1 MNLLN
6 KMSIKSRIILLAI
19 LPLTVILIFSV
30 WEAFRTQ
37 QSLQQISV
45 LSKEVIAIS
54 DISRYSTSL
63 HKARLE
69 KLENTFNGNKN
80 VIFIQLNECL
90 DKIANTIKDIYSD
103 NALSAV
109 NTPLDELRDAQNE
122 LQLVTQMDELEEWS
136 SWTNDL
142 INQLIAQLEST
153 KVDTGTIKLESH
165 LNALFTLEWIRL
177 WATEENWLIH
187 IAIVEGH
194 AKAHNNSH
202 APHDQLATLFER
214 QQYLIERFLNIS
226 ADASQVS
233 LLLKTFSDDSFV
245 ESIVFRDRVLDESQT
260 ALSKQD
266 ITLGIAALDK
276 RLELIQQ
283 ATDQINAQLTEEMAH
298 NIKDLEQRLWLTIGL
313 TVAIMAALF
322 ILSINITRRIIFFLN
337 NTLETFERLET
348 QDEADILASTEGQD
362 EFSHF
367 GKKMNKLIHERREN
381 EHRILAAKEEAE
393 RANLAKSAFLANM
406 SHEIR
411 TPLNGIIGMSGI
423 LSESNLDPIQ
433 RDYLNTIDTSSQ
445 TLLILINDILDISKI
460 ESGNLLISLHSSNL
474 REIAYDTIAIVMSK
488 AKEKDLQLQI
498 QFSLHMPH
506 MLIIDDHRLRQI
518 LMNLMS
524 NAVKFTNHGHVTMEI
539 NVSEI
544 DEQRCTICFAIID
557 TGIGIEKDKQDT
569 IFEPFTQEDSS
580 VTRQYGGTGLGLAI
594 SSQLVELMGGRIEID
609 SQKNKGSRFFF
620 SIESSINQAKAPHIR
635 ELEAVSFIII
645 SNEQDYVPQLSQ
657 ELHYFGLTNHATYN
671 SYRDVTANQHATI
684 LYCTNEK
691 QDIRTAL
698 TAISHRYPDSPIVL
712 VQSGNSVSSQY
723 SQLIAGLVTFP
734 LLGSRLIDTLKHA
747 QNLYNGPISMTSE
760 HHVRRYPDPIH
771 ADITRSSSLRS
782 SINHPDTQSILLVE
796 DNLVNQKVASLLL
809 KKSGYEVDIA
819 SNGQEALH
827 LLCDESNQ
835 YHVVL
840 MDCMMPVKD
849 GFTASQEFRLYEQQ
863 YNKVRTP
870 IIALTAGVLDDDIR
884 RCTESGMDDYV
895 SKPFNK
901 TVLLEKIKT
910 IRERTDQLSTKSGFL

>member
-19 LPLTVILIFSV
+19 LPLTVILIFSA

-37 QSLQQISV
+37 NSLQQMSV
-45 LSKEVIAIS
+45 LSSEVTALGYIS
-54 DISRYSTSL
+54 GYSTSL
-63 HKARLE
+63 HKSRLE
-69 KLENTFNGNKN
+69 KLENTFDSNKN
-80 VIFIQLNECL
+80 VIFSELNECL
-90 DKIANTIKDIYSD
+90 DKIANTVKSIYSAD
-103 NALSAV
+103 ALSMA
-109 NTPLDELRDAQNE
+109 NTTLEELRDAQSE
-122 LQLVTQMDELEEWS
+122 LQSVTEMDELEEWS

-187 IAIVEGH
+187 IDIVEGH
-194 AKAHNNSH
+194 AEEHHDSH
-202 APHDQLATLFER
+202 AAHEQLSTLFER

-233 LLLKTFSDDSFV
+233 LLLKTFSDESFV
-245 ESIVFRDRVLDESQT
+245 ESILFRDRVLNESQPELAT
-260 ALSKQD
+260 QE
-266 ITLGIAALDK
+266 ITSGIAALDK
-276 RLELIQQ
+276 RLKLIQQ
-283 ATDQINAQLTEEMAH
+283 ATDQINEQLTNEMAQS
-298 NIKDLEQRLWLTIGL
+298 IKDLEQRLWLTIGL
-313 TVAIMAALF
+313 TVSIMAALF

-337 NTLETFERLET
+337 NTLETFERLENQEESDT
-348 QDEADILASTEGQD
+348 LASTEGQD

-381 EHRILAAKEEAE
+381 EHRMLAAKEEAE
-393 RANLAKSAFLANM
+393 RANVAKSSFLANM

-423 LSESNLDPIQ
+423 LSESNLDPVQ

-498 QFSLHMPH
+498 SFSPQMPH

-524 NAVKFTNHGHVTMEI
+524 NAVKFTNKGHVRMEI
-539 NVSEI
+539 NVTEI
-544 DEQRCTICFAIID
+544 DEQRCSIYFAIVD
-557 TGIGIEKDKQDT
+557 TGIGIDKDKQDS
-569 IFEPFTQEDSS
+569 IFKPFTQEDSS

-594 SSQLVELMGGRIEID
+594 SSQLVELMGGNIEID
-609 SQKNKGSRFFF
+609 SEKGKGSRFFF
-620 SIESSINQAKAPHIR
+620 TIESSINQATSPHIN
-635 ELEAVSFIII
+635 ELDGSNFVII
-645 SNEQDYVPQLSQ
+645 SNGQTYAAQVSQ
-657 ELHYFGLTNHATYN
+657 ELHQFGLENLSMCT
-671 SYRDVTANQHATI
+671 SYEEASPNDRSII
-684 LYCTNEK
+684 LYCASEEHDSEADLI
-691 QDIRTAL
+691 DIAKR
-698 TAISHRYPDSPIVL
+698 SPDSPIVL
-712 VQSGNSVSSQY
+712 VQPQNSSSTHY
-723 SQLIAGLVTFP
+723 PQLISGLVTFP
-734 LLGSRLIDTLKHA
+734 LLGARLIDTLKHA
-747 QNLYNGPISMTSE
+747 PSQHQSLQQPTANTLEIVGDEAANTNSE
-760 HHVRRYPDPIH
+760 NAPKSLLNIVSKPD
-771 ADITRSSSLRS
+771 S
-782 SINHPDTQSILLVE
+782 QSILLVE

-819 SNGQEALH
+819 NNGQEALNF
-827 LLCDESNQ
+827 LCDDSNH
-835 YHVVL
+835 YHVIL

-849 GFTASQEFRLYEQQ
+849 GFTASQEFRLYEEQ
-863 YNKVRTP
+863 YNKARTP
-870 IIALTAGVLDDDIR
+870 IIALTASVLDDDIR

-910 IRERTDQLSTKSGFL
+910 IRDNAD

>member
-19 LPLTVILIFSV
+19 LPLTVILLFSA

-37 QSLQQISV
+37 RSLQQMSV
-45 LSKEVIAIS
+45 LSNEVTTLGFIS
-54 DISRYSTSL
+54 GYSTSL
-63 HKARLE
+63 HKSRLK
-69 KLENTFNGNKN
+69 KLENTFSGNEN
-80 VIFIQLNECL
+80 EIFSELNDCL
-90 DKIANTIKDIYSD
+90 DKIAATLTQIYSSD
-103 NALSAV
+103 VLSSA
-109 NTPLDELRDAQNE
+109 NTTLEELREAQNE
-122 LQLVTQMDELEEWS
+122 LQLLTDMEELEEWS

-187 IAIVEGH
+187 IDIVEGH
-194 AKAHNNSH
+194 GEELHESHSAHE
-202 APHDQLATLFER
+202 QLTTLFER

-233 LLLKTFSDDSFV
+233 LLLQTFSDDSFV
-245 ESIVFRDRVLDESQT
+245 ESILFRDRVLDESQH
-260 ALSKQD
+260 ALSDQE
-266 ITLGIAALDK
+266 ITSGVAALDE
-276 RLELIQQ
+276 RLKLIQK
-283 ATDQINAQLTEEMAH
+283 ATDQINEQLTNEMALSIT
-298 NIKDLEQRLWLTIGL
+298 NLEQRLWLTVGL
-313 TVAIMAALF
+313 TISIMAALF

-337 NTLETFERLET
+337 NTLDTFEKIDNKNET
-348 QDEADILASTEGQD
+348 DILASTEGQD

-367 GKKMNKLIHERREN
+367 GRKMNKLIQERREN
-381 EHRILAAKEEAE
+381 EHRMLAAKEEAE
-393 RANLAKSAFLANM
+393 RANVAKSSFLANM

-498 QFSLHMPH
+498 IFSPNMPH

-524 NAVKFTNHGHVTMEI
+524 NAVKFTNQGHVRMEI
-539 NVSEI
+539 KVSDI
-544 DEQRCTICFAIID
+544 DGQRCIIYFAIID
-557 TGIGIEKDKQDT
+557 TGIGIDEDKQDT
-569 IFEPFTQEDSS
+569 IFKPFTQEDSS
-580 VTRQYGGTGLGLAI
+580 ITRQYGGTGLGLAI
-594 SSQLVELMGGRIEID
+594 SSQLVELMGGDIEID
-609 SQKNKGSRFFF
+609 SEKGKGSRFFF
-620 SIESSINQAKAPHIR
+620 TIESSVNQAKPQPIH
-635 ELEAVSFIII
+635 ELDDYCFIII
-645 SNEQDYVPQLSQ
+645 SNEQPYATQVSQ
-657 ELHYFGLTNHATYN
+657 ELSQFGLETQSMSTSHNEVKANHN
-671 SYRDVTANQHATI
+671 SI
-684 LYCTNEK
+684 IIYCADEERNTRS
-691 QDIRTAL
+691 DLTAL
-698 TAISHRYPDSPIVL
+698 AKQSPDSPIVL
-712 VQSGNSVSSQY
+712 VLPQNASSSQY
-723 SQLIAGLVTFP
+723 PKLISGLVTFP
-734 LLGSRLIDTLKHA
+734 LLGARLIDTLKHA
-747 QNLYNGPISMTSE
+747 PNQHQTRQQSAEQELEIVGNDSAESNSTTSAKSLLNI
-760 HHVRRYPDPIH
+760 VSNPD
-771 ADITRSSSLRS
+771 S
-782 SINHPDTQSILLVE
+782 QSILLVE

-819 SNGQEALH
+819 NNGQEALNF
-827 LLCDESNQ
+827 LCDDANY
-835 YHVVL
+835 YHVIL

-849 GFTASQEFRLYEQQ
+849 GFTASQEFRLYEEQ
-863 YNKVRTP
+863 YNKARTP
-870 IIALTAGVLDDDIR
+870 IIALTASVLDDDIR

-910 IRERTDQLSTKSGFL
+910 IRDNAD